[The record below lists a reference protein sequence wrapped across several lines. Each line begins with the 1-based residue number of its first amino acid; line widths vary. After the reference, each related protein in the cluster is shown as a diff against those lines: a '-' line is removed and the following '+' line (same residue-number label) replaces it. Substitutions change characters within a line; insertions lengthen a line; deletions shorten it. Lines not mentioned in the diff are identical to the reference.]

1 MGTLYFGIVSTS
13 MKGTHMATK
22 KKSSNPPTTAEVVDT
37 TPKDVLCDLLK
48 DVCALILAKTPE
60 IIDAFRRNPP
70 QKA

>member
-1 MGTLYFGIVSTS
+1 
-13 MKGTHMATK
+13 MATK